1 MMLGLERVLGEGK
14 IFLHLRLIW
23 MVLRVLNLVIQK
35 LDPHC
40 LRRFASLGN
49 FYLEFGL
56 LFLIVCKSF
65 RMVFVVPFL
74 GSMM

>member
-1 MMLGLERVLGEGK
+1 
-14 IFLHLRLIW
+14 